1 MTDDLPNGSEPPE
14 TPEGNANGGAG
25 CGTGGGPPSGN
36 YRPIDDPTFSSTPID
51 AGHAP
56 AGNGGPGDDSTAAD
70 LPDEDRIRAALVPE
84 VQRIETPHGDLVSA
98 EVLTDV
104 EVEDGVVTATV
115 DASGLDAGT
124 ADRVTDQLLGAA
136 LAIEGV
142 DHCRIESARRERA
155 EGGLA
160 PNGAEAIVAIAG
172 AKGGVGKS
180 TLTVALARQLRDAGL
195 DVGIF
200 DADFE
205 APAVSELLG
214 VEGPVTTTA
223 TGNAAPAYTDG
234 LQVVSLDLVAGDRP
248 VAWRGAMAHDVLADL
263 LGDAA
268 WNDRDVL
275 LVDLPP
281 GVGEVAESVFSR
293 VPVDGTVLVTTPAD
307 VSLRSV
313 ERTAGLADAF
323 EVPVAAVVENMAG
336 EAGIHAGERAVEDLL
351 DTAPGEPSRVRIPF
365 DPALQRPAA
374 VERSDLAPETAAGLD
389 DLAGAVRAHLA
400 RITEDVPDD
409 AVDLSGLPERARERQ
424 AVLEFGAAPDG
435 PRPLVVGDDDLLAL
449 LEREFD
455 AELSVTDLESGR
467 RLLRSGGESA

>member
-1 MTDDLPNGSEPPE
+1 MTDDLPDGTG
-14 TPEGNANGGAG
+14 TPERTANTE
-25 CGTGGGPPSGN
+25 CGTGCGPPGGN

-51 AGHAP
+51 AAP
-56 AGNGGPGDDSTAAD
+56 NSAGDDGPTAAPD
-70 LPDEDRIRAALVPE
+70 VSDEDRIRAGLVSE
-84 VQRIETPHGDLVSA
+84 VRRIETPHGDLVSA
-98 EVLTDV
+98 EVLTDIDV
-104 EVEDGVVTATV
+104 GDGVVTVTV

-160 PNGAEAIVAIAG
+160 PNGAEAVVAIAG

-180 TLTVALARQLRDAGL
+180 TLTVALARRLRDAGL

-223 TGNAAPAYTDG
+223 TGNPAPAYTDG

-293 VPVDGTVLVTTPAD
+293 MPLDGVVLATTPAD

-313 ERTAGLADAF
+313 ERTAGLADAH

-336 EAGIHAGERAVEDLL
+336 EDGIRAGERTIGELL
-351 DTAPGEPSRVRIPF
+351 GTAPSDPPRVRIPF
-365 DPALQRPAA
+365 DPALQRPAT
-374 VERSDLAPETAAGLD
+374 VERSDLLPEAEAGLE
-389 DLAGAVRAHLA
+389 DLTGAVRTHLA
-400 RITEDVPDD
+400 RVAEDVPDD

-424 AVLEFGAAPDG
+424 AVLEFGTAPDG
-435 PRPLVVGDDDLLAL
+435 PRPLVVGDDDLPAL

-455 AELSVTDLESGR
+455 AELGVADLESGR
-467 RLLRSGGESA
+467 RLLRPGGEPA